1 MCQAG
6 GEKSVLLAAR
16 FFHPGRRLDVGV
28 PRRGLARCRPL
39 PGRGQNSL
47 RLGGILDMRA
57 RPGRHG
63 VPNHLS
69 FLAKCCREGLRASNV
84 PPNRTGFLAR
94 RTSRR
99 ARGGPNTQPRAFCG
113 SAGLERTRLAAAS
126 VLLQLPPCG
135 DAASGLGRPPFCG
148 SRRLRAFPAPRTH
161 DEEGAARGIAP
172 TGGACLGTGLGC

>member
-16 FFHPGRRLDVGV
+16 FFHPGRRPDVGV
-28 PRRGLARCRPL
+28 PRRGLARCLSLPGRGPARCLPL

-69 FLAKCCREGLRASNV
+69 FLAKRCREGSRASNV
-84 PPNRTGFLAR
+84 PPNRMGFLAR

-99 ARGGPNTQPRAFCG
+99 ARGGPNTLPPAFCG
-113 SAGLERTRLAAAS
+113 SF
-126 VLLQLPPCG
+126 PPCG
-135 DAASGLGRPPFCG
+135 SAGVGQRRPRADPPCG
-148 SRRLRAFPAPRTH
+148 
-161 DEEGAARGIAP
+161 GAGDIAP
-172 TGGACLGTGLGC
+172 GLRWATRVPRDPVGRHGQASSGR